1 MLETANN
8 RKQRCLED
16 SCKQHIQRCE
26 VRDLLVWMNDKEAI
40 TVSSEVGDD
49 LGQVDGQQKKFADFP
64 KDLAAN
70 KATLTEIIE
79 ISTAIHVESSH
90 EVQCVAACIQVSK
103 CTML

>member
-1 MLETANN
+1 
-8 RKQRCLED
+8 
-16 SCKQHIQRCE
+16 
-26 VRDLLVWMNDKEAI
+26 MNDKEAI

-103 CTML
+103 CTMLWF